1 MWIEFF
7 ITTMEKF
14 SSEILIAKASLNRN
28 ILLEGKS
35 QTVSNTNTLGRNS
48 INQVFM
54 YYKFANSTLW

>member
-1 MWIEFF
+1 
-7 ITTMEKF
+7 MEKF

-35 QTVSNTNTLGRNS
+35 RTVSNTNTLGRNS

-54 YYKFANSTLW
+54 YYKLANSTL